1 MDGNTLSTLIGN
13 LGFPI
18 VACCYLA
25 YSNEKLRQTIDENTK
40 TIEALKELFKLHVKD
55 CDIDVRGDF

>member
-1 MDGNTLSTLIGN
+1 MDGTTLSTLIGN

-25 YSNEKLRQTIDENTK
+25 YSNEKLRKTIEENTK
-40 TIEALKELFKLHVKD
+40 TIETLKELFYSM
-55 CDIDVRGDF
+55 

>member
-1 MDGNTLSTLIGN
+1 MSADSFTMLSTLIGN

-25 YSNEKLRQTIDENTK
+25 YSNEKLRKTIEENTK
-40 TIEALKELFKLHVKD
+40 TIETLKELFKLHVRECNND
-55 CDIDVRGDF
+55 

>member
-1 MDGNTLSTLIGN
+1 MEFSTLSQLISS

-25 YSNEKLRQTIDENTK
+25 YSNEKLRKTIEENTR
-40 TIEALKELFKLHVKD
+40 TIEALKELFKLHMKD
-55 CDIDVRGDF
+55 CERGD

>member
-1 MDGNTLSTLIGN
+1 MEYSTLSQLISS

-25 YSNEKLRQTIDENTK
+25 YSNEKLRKTIEENTK
-40 TIEALKELFKLHVKD
+40 TIEALKELFKLHMKD
-55 CDIDVRGDF
+55 CERSD

>member
-1 MDGNTLSTLIGN
+1 MMDGTTLSTLIGN

-25 YSNEKLRQTIDENTK
+25 YSNEKLRQTIEENTK
-40 TIEALKELFKLHVKD
+40 TIEALKELFKLHVKECEVD
-55 CDIDVRGDF
+55 

>member
-1 MDGNTLSTLIGN
+1 MDYATFSQLISS

-25 YSNEKLRQTIDENTK
+25 YSNEKLRKTIEENTR
-40 TIEALKELFKLHVKD
+40 TIEALKELFKLHMKD
-55 CDIDVRGDF
+55 CEKE

>member
-1 MDGNTLSTLIGN
+1 MEYSTLSQLISS

-25 YSNEKLRQTIDENTK
+25 YSNEKLRKTIEENTR
-40 TIEALKELFKLHVKD
+40 TIEALKELFKLHMKD
-55 CDIDVRGDF
+55 CSGGSDDKL

>member
-1 MDGNTLSTLIGN
+1 MDGATLSTLIGN

-25 YSNEKLRQTIDENTK
+25 YSNEKLRKTIEENTK
-40 TIEALKELFKLHVKD
+40 TIEALKELFKLHMKE
-55 CDIDVRGDF
+55 CEGGIN

>member
-1 MDGNTLSTLIGN
+1 MDGATLSTLIGN

-25 YSNEKLRQTIDENTK
+25 YSNEKLRQTIEENTK
-40 TIEALKELFKLHVKD
+40 TIEALKELFKMHVKE
-55 CDIDVRGDF
+55 CEV

>member
-1 MDGNTLSTLIGN
+1 MDGNTISTLIGN

-25 YSNEKLRQTIDENTK
+25 YSNEKLRQTIEENTK
-40 TIEALKELFKLHVKD
+40 TIEALKELFKLHVKE
-55 CDIDVRGDF
+55 CDNDVRGDF

>member
-1 MDGNTLSTLIGN
+1 MEGTTLSTLIGN

-25 YSNEKLRQTIDENTK
+25 YSNEKLRKTIEENTK
-40 TIEALKELFKLHVKD
+40 TIEALKELFKLHIEECKKD
-55 CDIDVRGDF
+55 D

>member
-1 MDGNTLSTLIGN
+1 MMDGATLSTLIGN

-25 YSNEKLRQTIDENTK
+25 YSNEKLRKTLEENTK
-40 TIEALKELFKLHVKD
+40 TIEGLKELFKMHVKE
-55 CDIDVRGDF
+55 C

>member
-1 MDGNTLSTLIGN
+1 MDGAALSTLIGN

-25 YSNEKLRQTIDENTK
+25 YSNEKLRTTLEENTK
-40 TIEALKELFKLHVKD
+40 TIEGLKELFKLHVKE
-55 CDIDVRGDF
+55 CEVE